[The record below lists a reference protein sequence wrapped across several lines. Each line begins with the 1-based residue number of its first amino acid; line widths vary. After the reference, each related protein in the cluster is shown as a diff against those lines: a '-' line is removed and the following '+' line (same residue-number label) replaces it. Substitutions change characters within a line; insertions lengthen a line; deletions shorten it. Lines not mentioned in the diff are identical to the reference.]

1 MHNIYKRTFMALK
14 NDYVDI
20 KLPLRYKFE
29 KNEVVER
36 KCNMNVD
43 QHDNQA
49 RIEPVRLGLESRF
62 KFRCHKDVSCF
73 TRCCRGISIILTPY
87 DIILLKKRLDLTS
100 GQFLALYTVPQ
111 LLEKTDLP
119 LVLLKLLD
127 DDSRSCPF
135 VRDDGCLVYT
145 DRPTT
150 CRYYPVGVASL
161 SHKEGADD
169 EGFYIMIEEP
179 HCKGFEEDRNWTVGE
194 WRRDQ
199 GVDVHDEINA
209 GWTDLVVRKRSFP
222 MNVQLTEKAKQL
234 FFMVSYD
241 IDRFREFVLESSFL
255 TRYPIDDQTLEKIKT
270 DDVALLAYGMTWLKS
285 VLFKENNQLN
295 TLQP

>member
-1 MHNIYKRTFMALK
+1 MITLTLNCCFDINLK
-14 NDYVDI
+14 N
-20 KLPLRYKFE
+20 
-29 KNEVVER
+29 NEVVER
-36 KCNMNVD
+36 KYNMNLD
-43 QHDNQA
+43 HQDNQA
-49 RIEPVRLGLESRF
+49 RIEPVRLGLESQF
-62 KFRCHKDVSCF
+62 KFRCHKDISCF
-73 TRCCRGISIILTPY
+73 TRCCRGISIILTPL
-87 DIILLKKRLDLTS
+87 DIILLKKRLELTS

-127 DDSRSCPF
+127 DESKSCPF
-135 VRDDGCLVYT
+135 VRDDGCLVYA

-150 CRYYPVGVASL
+150 CRYYPLGVASL

-169 EGFYIMIEEP
+169 EGFYIKIEEP
-179 HCKGFEEDRNWTVGE
+179 HCKGFEEDKNWTVRE

-222 MNVQLTEKAKQL
+222 MNIQLTEKAKQL

-241 IDRFREFVLESSFL
+241 IDGFRDFVLESSFL
-255 TRYPIDDQTLEKIKT
+255 KRYPIDDQTIENIKT
-270 DDVALLAYGMTWLKS
+270 DDVALLIYGMTWLKN
-285 VLFKENNQLN
+285 VLFKEKNQELPV
-295 TLQP
+295 LQGAV

>member
-1 MHNIYKRTFMALK
+1 MITLTLNCRFDINLK
-14 NDYVDI
+14 N
-20 KLPLRYKFE
+20 
-29 KNEVVER
+29 NEVVER

-43 QHDNQA
+43 HQENQA
-49 RIEPVRLGLESRF
+49 RIEPVRLGLESQF
-62 KFRCHKDVSCF
+62 TFRCHKDVSCF
-73 TRCCRGISIILTPY
+73 TRCCRGISIIMTPY
-87 DIILLKKRLDLTS
+87 DIILLKKKLELTS

-127 DDSRSCPF
+127 DESRSCPF
-135 VRDDGCLVYT
+135 VRDNGCLVYS

-150 CRYYPVGVASL
+150 CRYYPIGVASL

-169 EGFYIMIEEP
+169 EGFFIKIEEP
-179 HCKGFEEDRNWTVGE
+179 HCKGFEEDKNWTIRE

-222 MNVQLTEKAKQL
+222 MNIQLTEKAKQL
-234 FFMVSYD
+234 FFLASYD
-241 IDRFREFVLESSFL
+241 IDRFREFVMESSFL
-255 TRYPIDDQTLEKIKT
+255 KRYPMDDQMLEKIKT
-270 DDVALLAYGMTWLKS
+270 DDVALLGFGMDWLKS
-285 VLFKENNQLN
+285 VLFKESVQLN

>member
-1 MHNIYKRTFMALK
+1 MNIDHQDK
-14 NDYVDI
+14 
-20 KLPLRYKFE
+20 
-29 KNEVVER
+29 
-36 KCNMNVD
+36 
-43 QHDNQA
+43 QA
-49 RIEPVRLGLESRF
+49 RIEPVRLGLESQF

-87 DIILLKKRLDLTS
+87 DIILLKKRMELTS

-127 DDSRSCPF
+127 DESRSCPF
-135 VRDDGCLVYT
+135 VRDDGCLVYS

-150 CRYYPVGVASL
+150 CRYYPIGVASL

-179 HCKGFEEDRNWTVGE
+179 HCKGFEEDKNWTIRE

-222 MNVQLTEKAKQL
+222 MNIQLTEKAKQL
-234 FFMVSYD
+234 FFMASYD
-241 IDRFREFVLESSFL
+241 IDRFRDFVLESSFL
-255 TRYPIDDQTLEKIKT
+255 KRYPMDDQTLEAIKT

-285 VLFKENNQLN
+285 VLFKENNQLS
-295 TLQP
+295 TLQS